1 MAALAEPERRSSAGD
16 LTAAKADRRPL
27 RVCMLAYTFYE
38 SDGRVMRYAEAL
50 AAEGAE
56 VEAIVLRK
64 PGQPPQEMLGGVN
77 VLRIQER
84 QRNEKRKVDYF
95 GRILA
100 FFFRSMLAVRKRQE
114 VGPYD
119 LVHVHSVPD
128 FEVFAAIFAKFRG
141 AKIILDIHDIVPEF
155 YAAKFNIGETSA
167 VFKLLKL
174 VERASTG
181 FADHVIAAN
190 DLWAQKIISRSVPAR
205 KCSAYIN
212 YPDSGIFYPGLRTRR
227 DDDRFVVLY
236 PGSLNWHQGLDIAIK
251 AVSRALPDA
260 PGLELHIYGEGSAKP
275 ALEALA
281 EELHLGD
288 KVTFRP
294 PLPIREIAVVM
305 ANADLGLV
313 PKRDDPF
320 GGEAF
325 STKILEFMA
334 LGIPLVVAATRID
347 RYYFD
352 DSVVRFFRP
361 EDEDDLA
368 RALVNVYVH
377 RAEAALRARRG
388 LEHAAKVSWE
398 KKKASYLQL
407 VGTLLRRG
415 S

>member
-1 MAALAEPERRSSAGD
+1 M
-16 LTAAKADRRPL
+16 
-27 RVCMLAYTFYE
+27 
-38 SDGRVMRYAEAL
+38 
-50 AAEGAE
+50 
-56 VEAIVLRK
+56 
-64 PGQPPQEMLGGVN
+64 
-77 VLRIQER
+77 
-84 QRNEKRKVDYF
+84 
-95 GRILA
+95 
-100 FFFRSMLAVRKRQE
+100 
-114 VGPYD
+114 
-119 LVHVHSVPD
+119 
-128 FEVFAAIFAKFRG
+128 
-141 AKIILDIHDIVPEF
+141 
-155 YAAKFNIGETSA
+155 
-167 VFKLLKL
+167 
-174 VERASTG
+174 
-181 FADHVIAAN
+181 
-190 DLWAQKIISRSVPAR
+190 
-205 KCSAYIN
+205 
-212 YPDSGIFYPGLRTRR
+212 
-227 DDDRFVVLY
+227 
-236 PGSLNWHQGLDIAIK
+236 
-251 AVSRALPDA
+251 SRALPDA

-377 RAEAALRARRG
+377 RAEASVGSTSSTAISPRTPIMRSTMPVVRQARSTRAI
-388 LEHAAKVSWE
+388 S
-398 KKKASYLQL
+398 
-407 VGTLLRRG
+407 
-415 S
+415 